1 MRQNKT
7 MKLGEINRLKI
18 DEISDFG
25 LYLVSEEDEYS
36 VLLPNAY
43 VDESMQV
50 GHEIDVF
57 LYTDSEDRLV
67 ATTLTPLIK
76 IDEFAI
82 LEVKDL
88 TKFGAFMDMG
98 LPKDLLVPRNHQH
111 GNYQIG
117 DKKIIRC
124 IKDENTQRLIGVES
138 YKEFIQKCSNCL
150 GINQDVSIM
159 IFAKTPLGYKVIIEN
174 TYEGL
179 IYENEIFQRVKIGDM
194 LRGFVSKIR
203 DDGKLDISLQKIG
216 VQHGQTNSKKVLD
229 IISKTGSTNITSK
242 STPAQISSIF
252 GLSKKAYKASLTK
265 LKNDGKITE
274 KDALITII

>member
-1 MRQNKT
+1 
-7 MKLGEINRLKI
+7 
-18 DEISDFG
+18 
-25 LYLVSEEDEYS
+25 
-36 VLLPNAY
+36 
-43 VDESMQV
+43 
-50 GHEIDVF
+50 
-57 LYTDSEDRLV
+57 
-67 ATTLTPLIK
+67 
-76 IDEFAI
+76 
-82 LEVKDL
+82 
-88 TKFGAFMDMG
+88 MDMG

-274 KDALITII
+274 KDGFITII